1 MKLNLYAL
9 IKKSNTVMETL
20 KLFIN
25 GALVSVFATTL
36 STPPWNTNTHY
47 HMEKWKCRVSS
58 VSSGLADQQ
67 IF

>member
-1 MKLNLYAL
+1 
-9 IKKSNTVMETL
+9 METL